1 MSTLSLKHLRKV
13 YDGGVT
19 AVKDF
24 DMEIADG
31 EFIVFVGPSGCG
43 KTTTL
48 RMIAGLESITD
59 GQLLI
64 GDKDM
69 TSKPAKER
77 DIAMVFQNYALYAN
91 MTVYQNLSFS
101 LMLRK
106 QNPEDIHRKVMDAAR
121 IIGLMDQLNKKPK
134 ELSGGQRQRV
144 AMGRA
149 VVRNP
154 KVFLFDEPLS
164 NLDAKLR
171 NSMRREIKL
180 LHHNLGTTMV
190 YVTHDQIE
198 ALTLADRI
206 VVMSMGEVQQI
217 GKPLEIYNHPANLFV
232 ASFIGNPPMNFIQGS
247 IENGKFVA
255 GAFTKELS
263 SEETDLLSA
272 YVSSGKSL
280 VFAFR
285 PEAVVAEG
293 PHDFQVELVEHLGQS
308 SLIHGTLSG
317 FKTVLKLR
325 GWHRLLPGDI
335 VKIGFTP
342 SLIRYFDAESG
353 QAIRKEGLPL

>member
-13 YDGGVT
+13 YDGGVV

-43 KTTTL
+43 KSTTL
-48 RMIAGLESITD
+48 RMIAGLESITE
-59 GQLLI
+59 GKLLI
-64 GDKDM
+64 GDRDM

-91 MTVYQNLSFS
+91 MTVYQNLCFS

-106 QNPEDIHRKVMDAAR
+106 QDPEKIHKKVMEAAK
-121 IIGLMDQLNKKPK
+121 IIGLVDQLNKKPK

-206 VVMSMGEVQQI
+206 VVMSMGEIQQI
-217 GKPLEIYNHPANLFV
+217 GKPLEIYDHPANLFV

-247 IENGKFVA
+247 IENGKFVG

-263 SEETDLLSA
+263 SEETELLSA
-272 YVSSGKSL
+272 YVSSGKPL

-285 PEAVVAEG
+285 PEAVVADG
-293 PHDFQVELVEHLGQS
+293 PYDFQVELVEHLGQS
-308 SLIHGTLSG
+308 SLIHGTLAG
-317 FKTVLKLR
+317 FKCVLKLR
-325 GWHRLLPGDI
+325 GWHRLLPGDS
-335 VKIGFTP
+335 VKIGFAP
-342 SLIRYFDAESG
+342 SQIRYFDVESG
-353 QAIRKEGLPL
+353 QAIRKEGLSL